1 MGRRRWT
8 RGGKDGGGPRRLRVL
23 LALAGILLVAAN
35 LRAPITAVGPLLG
48 DIREGV
54 GLSAGAAGLLTAVPL
69 LAFAGLSPLAP
80 GLARRLGVE
89 RVLLGA
95 LALLAAGISLR
106 STYLPGALFAGT
118 LAVGLAIAL
127 GNVLLPGLVKRDLPG
142 RAGLV
147 TGLYTATMSS
157 VAALASGVSVPA
169 AEVVGWRGA
178 LALWAA
184 PAGVAALLWVSRL
197 RSGTPEA
204 GSARRTAA
212 RSGLWRS
219 PLAWQVTAF
228 MGLQSVIF
236 YVTITWLPAILLEQ
250 GLGAARAGWMLSLM
264 QFVAIPAALLAP
276 VIAERAPSQR
286 FALVGAAGLSGAG
299 ILGLLV
305 FAGALPWV
313 ILLGLGQGS
322 CISLAL
328 TLFAL
333 RAPDAGRSAELS
345 SMAQTFGYLLAA
357 AGPPLFGLIRDRS
370 GSWTLPLLA
379 LLVIAALLA
388 ASGVGAG
395 RRARVPASEPLPE
408 EG

>member
-1 MGRRRWT
+1 MGRRRGAGD
-8 RGGKDGGGPRRLRVL
+8 GGKGTLGASRVRAL

-35 LRAPITAVGPLLG
+35 LRAPITSVGPLLG
-48 DIREGV
+48 DIRESV
-54 GLSAGAAGLLTAVPL
+54 SLSAGAAGLLTAGPL

-80 GLARRLGVE
+80 GLARRFGVE
-89 RVLLGA
+89 RVLFGA
-95 LALLAAGISLR
+95 LVLLAAGVLLR

-157 VAALASGVSVPA
+157 VAALASGISVPA
-169 AEVVGWRGA
+169 AEGIGWRGS
-178 LALWAA
+178 LAVWAA
-184 PAGVAALLWVSRL
+184 PAFVAALLWVPRL
-197 RSGTPEA
+197 RA
-204 GSARRTAA
+204 GSSGSSKGGSASRPAS

-236 YVTITWLPAILLEQ
+236 YVSITWLPAILLQE
-250 GLGAARAGWMLSLM
+250 GVGAAQAGWMLSLM
-264 QFVAIPAALLAP
+264 QLVAIPAALLAP
-276 VIAERAPSQR
+276 VLAERVPSQR

-299 ILGLLV
+299 ILGLLL

-313 ILLGLGQGS
+313 VLLGLGQGS

-345 SMAQTFGYLLAA
+345 GMAQSFGYLLAA
-357 AGPPLFGLIRDRS
+357 TGPPLFGLLYDLS
-370 GSWTLPLLA
+370 GSWAVPLLA
-379 LLVIAALLA
+379 LLAAAALLA
-388 ASGVGAG
+388 ASGLGAG
-395 RRARVPASEPLPE
+395 RNVRVPAD
-408 EG
+408 

>member
-1 MGRRRWT
+1 LGRRRGAGD
-8 RGGKDGGGPRRLRVL
+8 GGKGTLGASRVRAL

-35 LRAPITAVGPLLG
+35 LRAPITSVGPLLG
-48 DIREGV
+48 DIRESV
-54 GLSAGAAGLLTAVPL
+54 SLSAGAAGLLTAGPL

-80 GLARRLGVE
+80 GLARRFGVE
-89 RVLLGA
+89 RVLFGA
-95 LALLAAGISLR
+95 LVLLAAGVLLR

-142 RAGLV
+142 RTGLV

-169 AEVVGWRGA
+169 AGEIGWRGS
-178 LALWAA
+178 LAVWVA
-184 PAGVAALLWVSRL
+184 PAFVSALLWMPRL
-197 RSGTPEA
+197 RA
-204 GSARRTAA
+204 GSSGSSKEGSASRPVV

-236 YVTITWLPAILLEQ
+236 YVSITWLPAILLQEGMGVAQ
-250 GLGAARAGWMLSLM
+250 AGWMLSLM
-264 QFVAIPAALLAP
+264 QLVAIPAALFAP
-276 VIAERAPSQR
+276 VLAERAPSQR

-299 ILGLLV
+299 ILGLLL
-305 FAGALPWV
+305 FDGALPWV
-313 ILLGLGQGS
+313 VLLGLGQGS

-333 RAPDAGRSAELS
+333 RAPEAGRSAELS
-345 SMAQTFGYLLAA
+345 GMAQSFGYLLAA
-357 AGPPLFGLIRDRS
+357 TGPPLFGLLYDLS
-370 GSWTLPLLA
+370 GSWAVPLLT
-379 LLVIAALLA
+379 LLAVAALLA
-388 ASGVGAG
+388 AFGLGAG
-395 RRARVPASEPLPE
+395 RNVRVPAN
-408 EG
+408 